1 MNLRLRE
8 AAAQDVDLL
17 YRWANDP
24 TVRQN
29 AFHTESIPYD
39 NHRMW
44 FAKNLA
50 DRDVLMYILC
60 RTEQKQTHTHTSDG
74 LSGTETEI
82 GQIRLSIEGDHALID
97 YSIDASMRGQG
108 LGSKMILM
116 AEEKL
121 RENRTDVI
129 YCLAQVKYENPAS
142 ARVFEKCGYD
152 AQEQEHYIE
161 FTKRIRG

>member
-8 AAAQDVDLL
+8 VTAQDVDLL

-24 TVRQN
+24 AVRQN
-29 AFHTESIPYD
+29 AFHTEPIPYND
-39 NHRMW
+39 HRMW
-44 FAKNLA
+44 FARNLA

-60 RTEQKQTHTHTSDG
+60 RTEQTQTHTLKCS
-74 LSGTETEI
+74 SENEAEI
-82 GQIRLSIEGDHALID
+82 GQIRLSIEDDRALID
-97 YSIDASMRGQG
+97 YSIDISMRGQG
-108 LGSKMILM
+108 FGAKMILM

-129 YCLAQVKYENPAS
+129 YCLAQVKYGNPAS
-142 ARVFEKCGYD
+142 AKVFEKCGYD
-152 AQEQEHYIE
+152 VQEQEHYIE